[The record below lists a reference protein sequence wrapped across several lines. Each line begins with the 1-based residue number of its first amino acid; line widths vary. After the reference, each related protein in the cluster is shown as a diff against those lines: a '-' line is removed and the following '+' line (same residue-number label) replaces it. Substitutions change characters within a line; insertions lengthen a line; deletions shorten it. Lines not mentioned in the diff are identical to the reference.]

1 MTYSMQSQAF
11 DISEILENNEVR
23 KKTYFIEGYVEEV
36 KVLLSRFQKL
46 GYFN

>member
-1 MTYSMQSQAF
+1 MAYSILSKAY
-11 DISEILENNEVR
+11 DISEVLESNEVR
-23 KKTYFIEGYVEEV
+23 KKSYFIEGYVEEV